1 MPIKV
6 GVTGGIGSGK
16 SFVCKLIEKM
26 GFPVYY
32 SDTESKRLTN
42 THPEIRKGLI
52 ELVGT
57 EVFQKDELNRP
68 YLASKLFSDEEL
80 RLKVNQLIHPI
91 VRADFANWT
100 VQQDSPIVFN
110 EAAIL
115 FETGAYKTM
124 DFMILV
130 TSDLETRINRT
141 MARDGI
147 SRESVLSRIDNQWND
162 EEKIKL
168 ADFVIENDEDKMLLS
183 QVEKAIESI
192 KEKYKL

>member
-26 GFPVYY
+26 GYPVYY

-57 EVFQKDELNRP
+57 EVFQKDGLNRP
-68 YLASKLFSDEEL
+68 FLASKLFSDEEL

-91 VRADFANWT
+91 VRADFANWAT
-100 VQQDSPIVFN
+100 QQNSPIVFN

-130 TSDLETRINRT
+130 TSDLETRIQRT

-147 SRESVLSRIDNQWND
+147 SREAVLSRIDNQWKD
-162 EEKIKL
+162 DEKIEL
-168 ADFVIENDEDKMLLS
+168 ADFVIENDDGKMLLT
-183 QVEKAIESI
+183 QVEQAIESI